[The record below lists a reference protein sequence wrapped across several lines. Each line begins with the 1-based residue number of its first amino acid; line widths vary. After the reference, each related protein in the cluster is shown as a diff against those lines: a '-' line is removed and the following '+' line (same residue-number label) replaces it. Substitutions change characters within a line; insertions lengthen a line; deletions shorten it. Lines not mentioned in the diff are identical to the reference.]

1 MTKIYFTVYQTNNLI
16 NGKIYIGVHK
26 TKNLWDS
33 YLGSGEYLIYAIEK
47 YGRTNFKKEI
57 ICWFEDENSAYLK
70 ESELVNQEFV
80 NRKDTYNIKLGG
92 LGGWNKN
99 SNLYRWMTN
108 IKTLKQYQFKEGQMI
123 PKGFKKGRPPTSQET
138 KIRISNKNKGR
149 KVSKQ
154 SIQKNLDSKRKN
166 NTLKLS
172 EETKKKISIA
182 KKGRPNGHLGMK
194 RSDETKRKMS
204 LSRKTI

>member
-1 MTKIYFTVYQTNNLI
+1 
-16 NGKIYIGVHK
+16 
-26 TKNLWDS
+26 
-33 YLGSGEYLIYAIEK
+33 
-47 YGRTNFKKEI
+47 
-57 ICWFEDENSAYLK
+57 
-70 ESELVNQEFV
+70 
-80 NRKDTYNIKLGG
+80 
-92 LGGWNKN
+92 
-99 SNLYRWMTN
+99 
-108 IKTLKQYQFKEGQMI
+108 MI

-204 LSRKTI
+204 LSRKTIWNSDNYYNINIVIGIVFRIN